1 MYVFNKTYMKT
12 MHVRKHSSIS
22 LEALKIIW
30 EALFQVVKNGWMHE
44 KNFTFYFM

>member
-1 MYVFNKTYMKT
+1 MKN
-12 MHVRKHSSIS
+12 MRRRKHSSIS

-30 EALFQVVKNGWMHE
+30 EALFQVVKNEWMDE